1 MAKLGIGVLSLAHGH
16 IQSYC
21 AEIQGFDDAD
31 VVSCWDDDAARG
43 SGAAERYGMAYVD
56 TPEAVVNDDRVDAVM
71 IGVETYRHAEM
82 VRLAAQAGKHILLQK
97 PMALTL
103 EDCDQI
109 IADVDDAGV
118 LFSMGYQMRQDP
130 MNLKIKELI
139 DDGTLGKIGIVRR
152 RHCLNMLFNPG
163 FHDSWHVDPVK
174 NMGMWMDD
182 ASHAADFLPWTLG
195 KPVSVMAEIDSILSD
210 VVHDDTGCAIYRFEN
225 GAMAILLNSSV
236 VWAGENTTEVYG
248 DKGVV
253 IQNHDDGPSTDTTGI
268 ASPIGLKLWRSD
280 APPGGWKD
288 LGFDLPAGH
297 GARIAAVARPFID
310 YLKDPSLPH
319 ATARAGKTCIEMILG
334 AYTSAREGRRVAL
347 PLTDES

>member
-1 MAKLGIGVLSLAHGH
+1 MRQALSHGTHRLAPHMAKLGIGVLSLAHGH

-118 LFSMGYQMRQDP
+118 LFS
-130 MNLKIKELI
+130 KK
-139 DDGTLGKIGIVRR
+139 
-152 RHCLNMLFNPG
+152 
-163 FHDSWHVDPVK
+163 
-174 NMGMWMDD
+174 
-182 ASHAADFLPWTLG
+182 
-195 KPVSVMAEIDSILSD
+195 
-210 VVHDDTGCAIYRFEN
+210 
-225 GAMAILLNSSV
+225 
-236 VWAGENTTEVYG
+236 
-248 DKGVV
+248 
-253 IQNHDDGPSTDTTGI
+253 
-268 ASPIGLKLWRSD
+268 
-280 APPGGWKD
+280 
-288 LGFDLPAGH
+288 
-297 GARIAAVARPFID
+297 
-310 YLKDPSLPH
+310 
-319 ATARAGKTCIEMILG
+319 
-334 AYTSAREGRRVAL
+334 
-347 PLTDES
+347 